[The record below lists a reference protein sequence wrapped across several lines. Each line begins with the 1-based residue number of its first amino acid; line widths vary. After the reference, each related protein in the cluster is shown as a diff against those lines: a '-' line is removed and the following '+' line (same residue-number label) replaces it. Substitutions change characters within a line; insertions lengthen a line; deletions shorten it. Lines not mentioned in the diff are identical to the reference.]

1 MDSKNMLPNIEPK
14 AMVTPAADSKKAG
27 GWDAKRIYTFA
38 LNPWVILGSLALGF
52 LFGSVA
58 PQQAIQLGFLGD
70 VYVDLL
76 KMITLPFMVS
86 AIIFS
91 LQRLFREGGTGKLLG
106 RLAVVFL
113 GASVLVAV
121 IGALTVIVLQPGSNL
136 PPETMARFG
145 QIVGSDL
152 SSSDTAMSLQGTDEA
167 KKSITFS
174 EMLISMVPANIFNA
188 LAVGDTLKAL
198 VFAMLFGLAV
208 GHVPAKISD
217 GLTVSLE
224 TIYQACQTLVRWLAY
239 PMPIILF
246 CMSAAQLG
254 KTGMDPLK
262 AMLAFVGAFTIAS
275 LLILALSVFVI
286 WRRSGKPMHEVMGSL
301 REPFALA
308 LATRSSATCMP
319 VMIESLADKLGF
331 ARARVELLVPL
342 SVSLLRVGPVVFYV
356 CATLFIAQM
365 YGRTLSVADV
375 MLVMA
380 TSVLAGFASAGM
392 TGLVT
397 VSLVGMTCAYL
408 GLPFEAAFI
417 LFLAVDPICDM
428 LRTLVLVIG
437 NTAAVT
443 LIVPKPT
450 DLSFLLSPT
459 AAAAPASTAPLAAA
473 AGVTA
478 TASTAAAAAKPVEGG
493 MLADFDIPTG
503 KDALGTAR

>member
-1 MDSKNMLPNIEPK
+1 MD
-14 AMVTPAADSKKAG
+14 AAKKLK
-27 GWDAKRIYTFA
+27 WLDAKRIYSIA
-38 LNPWVILGSLALGF
+38 LNPWVVLGSLALGF
-52 LFGSVA
+52 LVGSLFPA
-58 PQQAIQLGFLGD
+58 QSIKLAFLGD
-70 VYVDLL
+70 IYVDLL

-106 RLAVVFL
+106 RLAVVFVA
-113 GASVLVAV
+113 ASVLVAV
-121 IGALTVIVLQPGSNL
+121 IGALTVVMLRPGADL
-136 PPETMARFG
+136 PPETMTKFG

-152 SSSDTAMSLQGTDEA
+152 GSSDTAMSLQGVDEV
-167 KKSITFS
+167 KDSKGFT
-174 EMLISMVPANIFNA
+174 EVLVSMVPANIFNA

-198 VFAMLFGLAV
+198 VFCMLFGLAV
-208 GHVPAKISD
+208 GHVPTKISD

-239 PMPIILF
+239 PMPIVLF
-246 CMSAAQLG
+246 CMSASQLG
-254 KTGMDPLK
+254 KTGMEPLQ
-262 AMLAFVGAFTIAS
+262 AMLHFVVTFFVAS
-275 LLILALSVFVI
+275 MIILVLSVVII
-286 WRRSGKPMHEVMGSL
+286 WRRSNRTMSDTMNAL

-319 VMIESLADKLGF
+319 VMIESLAQRLGF

-342 SVSLLRVGPVVFYV
+342 SVSLLRIGPVVFYV
-356 CATLFIAQM
+356 CATLFIAQL
-365 YGRTLSVADV
+365 YGRSLSASDIA
-375 MLVMA
+375 LVMA

-450 DLSFLLSPT
+450 DLAYLLTPRT
-459 AAAAPASTAPLAAA
+459 A
-473 AGVTA
+473 
-478 TASTAAAAAKPVEGG
+478 K
-493 MLADFDIPTG
+493 
-503 KDALGTAR
+503 